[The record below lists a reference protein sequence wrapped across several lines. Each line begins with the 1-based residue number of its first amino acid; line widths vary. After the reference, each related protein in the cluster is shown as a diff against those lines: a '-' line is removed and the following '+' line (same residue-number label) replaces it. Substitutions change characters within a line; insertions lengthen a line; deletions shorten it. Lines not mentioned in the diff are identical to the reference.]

1 MSLPQLQNFMKRDPE
16 ARSTGST
23 EISSISEM
31 RSRVGAPR
39 PMVRSLTSNGGDLSK
54 RSKLLNRGAMCRG
67 AALDAL
73 MM

>member
-16 ARSTGST
+16 ARST
-23 EISSISEM
+23 EISRISIAEM
-31 RSRVGAPR
+31 PRRVGAPR

>member
-16 ARSTGST
+16 ARST
-23 EISSISEM
+23 EISISISEM
-31 RSRVGAPR
+31 RRVGAPR

>member
-1 MSLPQLQNFMKRDPE
+1 MSLPQIQNFMKRDPE
-16 ARSTGST
+16 ARST
-23 EISSISEM
+23 EISISISEM
-31 RSRVGAPR
+31 RRVGAPR